1 MGWKFRKSIKLGLF
15 RVNLSRSGIGYSVGV
30 RGMRYGKDAKGRKY
44 RALSIP
50 GTGIFRRDYFPS
62 NPSPRPQASWF
73 APPRIFLLGALFLIL
88 LWVITKSLT
97 S

>member
-15 RVNLSRSGIGYSVGV
+15 RVNLSRSGVGYSLGV
-30 RGMRYGKDAKGRKY
+30 RGVRYGRDAKGRKY

-50 GTGIFRRDYFPS
+50 GTGIFRRDYS
-62 NPSPRPQASWF
+62 SSSTPRARASWF
-73 APPRIFLLGALFLIL
+73 APPRIFLLAGIFLIF
-88 LWVITKSLT
+88 LWIITKSLT